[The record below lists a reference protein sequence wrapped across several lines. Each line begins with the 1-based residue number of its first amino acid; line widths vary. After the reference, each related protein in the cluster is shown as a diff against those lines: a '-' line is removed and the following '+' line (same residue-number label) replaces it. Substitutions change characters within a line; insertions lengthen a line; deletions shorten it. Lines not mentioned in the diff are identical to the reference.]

1 MPFTVF
7 NCLATLELDLE
18 QEKKQSAEIKEGCLP
33 YIFWLFE
40 CYTRVLFKGDLES
53 DVLFWHEMNVN
64 YGSRIRHFAFV
75 SVIWI
80 DRV

>member
-18 QEKKQSAEIKEGCLP
+18 QEKNNLLNKVGCLP
-33 YIFWLFE
+33 YMFWLFE

-53 DVLFWHEMNVN
+53 DVLFWHEMNIN
-64 YGSRIRHFAFV
+64 YGSRIRHVAFV

>member
-18 QEKKQSAEIKEGCLP
+18 QEKNNLLNKVGCLP
-33 YIFWLFE
+33 YMLWLFE

-53 DVLFWHEMNVN
+53 DVLFWHEMNIN
-64 YGSRIRHFAFV
+64 YGSRIRHVAFV